1 MAIASTGIVPHGGGR
16 LSAVPKSPIIRSV
29 PSLATITI
37 PQVQALTAPDVFGR
51 GFQYYRGRAVME
63 LVPTESGTLWA
74 RVRGN
79 APAPYSVTISPVGPA
94 GLFWECTCPF
104 AKEHSE
110 PCKHVVAVLLT
121 WMERRDRL
129 AKRLPAI
136 TAPEPRP
143 WRPTWAPGV
152 AAPPPIANPL
162 SALIDPSSWT
172 DLRVDLADRPDGPP
186 QVELRFRVAGSEDD
200 GVVVLP
206 ASKSPEVLESL
217 RGRGAWSAR
226 ARETKVYRTP
236 LIPELAAAYDADGR
250 LVLTPAFRHPS
261 RTGRAPT
268 GRVNQVNPLWI
279 WSGGAFY
286 HTDVVPQAF
295 RPYFGR
301 STPTVL
307 EGEAVRRFLED
318 DAPRLGAY
326 SRYKPSPD
334 VRGSRLIEAPTLK
347 TIAVEGKDRDWL
359 WLDPVYVAGNHALT
373 LEEILRAAETK
384 APLRR
389 GNDWITVPPTIL
401 AALQEAGGR
410 VDGGRVAISRLGYL
424 RRRADWGKEIEVTR
438 NDAVARFE
446 ADLDRL
452 RPPQP
457 APMPTDLKGTLR
469 PYQKTGY
476 DWLWFLHTNGFH
488 GILADEMGL
497 GKTHQTMA
505 LLLAAARE
513 DTGRPS
519 LVVCPTS
526 VLDHWEDK
534 IHEHAPTLAPL
545 RYHGLTREALS
556 NRTLPPVVLTTYA
569 LLARDAE
576 VFRAVEWNYVVLDEA
591 QKIKNPATQTARTA
605 KTLSARH
612 RLALT
617 GTPIENRL
625 AELWSIMDFLLP
637 GYLGSLQAF
646 RREFETPIVK
656 GGNRGREAAL
666 KRAIHP
672 FKLRRLKTDVLKDLP
687 PKVEDVRHC
696 RLSPEQAI
704 AYRALV
710 DHDGRQLADDLR
722 RDKGPIPYIHI
733 FSLLSRLKR
742 LCDHPA
748 LVIKGAKGRAMA
760 SGKFDLFTELMDEAL
775 DGGEKVVVFTQYLEM
790 IDLITAWL
798 DDYGA
803 RWVSLRGD
811 TKNRRAV
818 VKAFQ
823 TDPECRVF
831 VGSLLAGGLGI
842 DLTAGSVVIH
852 YDRWWN
858 AARENQATDRVHRIG
873 QTRGVQVI
881 KLITRGTLEEKI
893 DQMIRKKAELL
904 DALVEDDAA
913 TLKALSREELID
925 ILTTSPVDGER

>member
-1 MAIASTGIVPHGGGR
+1 M
-16 LSAVPKSPIIRSV
+16 PKSPIMRSV
-29 PSLATITI
+29 PSLATITV
-37 PQVQALTAPDVFGR
+37 PEVQKLAAPDVFGR
-51 GFQYYRGRAVME
+51 GVQYHRGRAVME

-74 RVRGN
+74 RVRGS
-79 APAPYSVTISPVGPA
+79 APAPYAVTISPVGPT
-94 GLFWECTCPF
+94 GLLWECTCPF
-104 AKEHSE
+104 AKEHND

-129 AKRLPAI
+129 ARRRPAI
-136 TAPEPRP
+136 AVPDRRP
-143 WRPTWAPGV
+143 WRPTGAPGFT
-152 AAPPPIANPL
+152 APPARAHPL
-162 SALIDPSSWT
+162 ASLIDPSSWT
-172 DLRVDLADRPDGPP
+172 DLRVDRIDHPDGPP
-186 QVELRFRVAGSEDD
+186 QLEIRFRSPGSEDD
-200 GVVVLP
+200 GVVVLS
-206 ASKSPEVLESL
+206 AGKTPEALETL
-217 RGRGAWSAR
+217 RGRGAWSER
-226 ARETKVYRTP
+226 AQAIKLYRTP

-250 LVLTPAFRHPS
+250 LVLTPSFRHPS

-268 GRVNQVNPLWI
+268 GRVDQINPFWV
-279 WSGGAFY
+279 WSDGALY
-286 HTDVVPQAF
+286 RINPVPEAF
-295 RPYFGR
+295 RPYFR
-301 STPTVL
+301 RQEPTII
-307 EGEAVRRFLED
+307 EGEAIRRFLKE
-318 DAPRLGAY
+318 DAPRMADHG
-326 SRYKPSPD
+326 RYRPSPE
-334 VRGSRLIEAPTLK
+334 VAGSRLLQAPTLHAV
-347 TIAVEGKDRDWL
+347 AVEGKNRDWL
-359 WLDPVYVAGNHALT
+359 WLDPVYTAEDHTFTVKELV
-373 LEEILRAAETK
+373 RAAEART
-384 APLRR
+384 PVRR
-389 GNDWITVPPTIL
+389 GNDWITVPSTL
-401 AALQEAGGR
+401 LTAFQEAGGR
-410 VDGGRVAISRLGYL
+410 IEGGRVAMPRLAYL
-424 RRRADWGKEIEVTR
+424 RRRAEWDDDIEVTR
-438 NDAVARFE
+438 DDTVTRFE
-446 ADLDRL
+446 ADLDRIS
-452 RPPQP
+452 PPQP
-457 APMPTDLKGTLR
+457 APDPPDLKGALR

-476 DWLWFLHTNGFH
+476 DWLWFLHTSGFH

-513 DTGRPS
+513 DPDRPS

-534 IHEHAPTLAPL
+534 VREHAPTLAPL
-545 RYHGLTREALS
+545 RYHGFTREALAG
-556 NRTLPPVVLTTYA
+556 RTLPPVILTTYA
-569 LLARDAE
+569 LLAREAA
-576 VFRAVEWNYVVLDEA
+576 VFKAVEWNYVVLDEA

-605 KTLSARH
+605 KALSARH

-637 GYLGSLQAF
+637 GYLGSLKAF

-656 GGNRGREAAL
+656 GADRGRETAL

-687 PKVEDVRHC
+687 PKVEDIRHC
-696 RLSPEQAI
+696 RLSPEQAA

-760 SGKFDLFTELMDEAL
+760 SGKFDLFTELMEEAL
-775 DGGEKVVVFTQYLEM
+775 DGGEKVVVFSQYLEM

-798 DDYGA
+798 DRYGA
-803 RWVSLRGD
+803 AWVSLRGD

-904 DALVEDDAA
+904 DTLVEDDAA
-913 TLKALSREELID
+913 TLKSLSREELID